1 MRLPDFALERFFAR
15 WEFAAPLLLC
25 ASDVEGWAM
34 RDLLALADDETRGM
48 WDRLTLGYT
57 EAPGHP
63 LLRAE
68 FAALYPGL
76 AAEDVLVFSG
86 AEEAIFTFMNV
97 ALQPGDRAVAVW
109 PAYQSLHEVAR
120 SAGADVS
127 LLPLHHEEGWRL
139 DTDALRDA
147 LRPGARVLAV
157 NFPHN
162 PTGALP
168 DGETWDELVAAAR
181 ESGAWLFSDEVYRG
195 LEPRGTPA
203 LPPAA
208 CVYERGV
215 SLGVMSKSFA
225 LAGLRIGWIA
235 TRDRDLLA
243 RLAAYKDYLTI
254 CSSAPA
260 EVLSIVA
267 LRAKE
272 AVLARSREIV
282 AENLPRVDG
291 LFRRR
296 EDVLEWVRPAAGSVG
311 FPRFRGDVDVDRLTA
326 DLVER
331 AGVLIL
337 PGTLF
342 GHAGPHFRLG
352 FGRHTLP
359 DALSRFEQFLQERFP
374 A

>member
-1 MRLPDFALERFFAR
+1 MRLPEFALERFFAR

-34 RDLLALADDETRGM
+34 SDLLALADDEARAM
-48 WDRLTLGYT
+48 WEGLTLGYT

-68 FAALYPGL
+68 IAALYPGL
-76 AAEDVLVFSG
+76 SAEDVLVFSG

-97 ALQPGDRAVAVW
+97 ALGPGDRAVAAW

-120 SAGADVS
+120 SAGAEVA
-127 LLPLHHEEGWRL
+127 LLPLAHEEGWRL
-139 DTDALRDA
+139 DPDRLRDA

-157 NFPHN
+157 NVPHN

-168 DGETWDELVAAAR
+168 DPETWSAVVAAAR
-181 ESGAWLFSDEVYRG
+181 RTGAWLFSDEVYRG
-195 LEPRGTPA
+195 LEPEGTPA

-235 TRDRDLLA
+235 TRDRELLA
-243 RLAAYKDYLTI
+243 RLAAFKDYLTI

-267 LRAKE
+267 LRAKD
-272 AVLARSREIV
+272 AVLARSRAIV
-282 AENLPRVDG
+282 AENLPRVDA
-291 LFRRR
+291 LMRRR
-296 EDVLEWVRPAAGSVG
+296 ADVLEWVRPAAGSVG
-311 FPRFRGDVDVDRLTA
+311 FPRFRRAVDVERVTA
-326 DLVER
+326 ELVER

-342 GHAGPHFRLG
+342 GHAGAHFRLG
-352 FGRHTLP
+352 FGRRTLP
-359 DALSRFEQFLQERFP
+359 QALSRFEQFLQERFP